1 MDIQKKVYVTR
12 KILEPALS
20 MLLKECNVVLNNK
33 DRPPTRKEILKNV
46 RGKDGILCML
56 SDKIDAEVMAAAGPK
71 LKVISSYST
80 GVDHIDVDEATKR
93 GIYVTFTSDI
103 LAEATADLTFALI
116 LALAR
121 KIIEANEFTKRKLW
135 KVGWMPNLLL
145 GTEVHGMTLGIIG
158 LGRIG
163 TAVARRAK
171 GFNMK
176 IIYNNRSTRNHQI
189 ESELKAE
196 YVDINSILEQ
206 SDFLTIHTTL
216 NKDSFHLLDESKF
229 RKMKKTAYIINTSR
243 GQIINE
249 PDLVKAIKNNWI
261 AGVGLDVF
269 EKEPLSN
276 SSPLLKMKNV
286 VVLPHIGSATYQTR
300 SRMSEVAVQNLL
312 SILNGR
318 DPLFI
323 VNSEVTKKNRNQ

>member
-1 MDIQKKVYVTR
+1 MRKKVYVTR

-20 MLLKECNVVLNNK
+20 MLLKECTVVLNNK
-33 DRPPTRKEILKNV
+33 DRPPTRKEILKNI
-46 RGKDGILCML
+46 RDKDGILCML

-93 GIYVTFTSDI
+93 GIYVTFTSNI

-121 KIIEANEFTKRKLW
+121 KIIEANEFTKSKLW

-145 GTEVHGMTLGIIG
+145 GTEVYGMTLGIIG

-196 YVDINSILEQ
+196 YVDINNILEQ
-206 SDFLTIHTTL
+206 SDFLSIHTTL

-229 RKMKKTAYIINTSR
+229 KKMKKTAYIINTSR

-249 PDLVKAIKNNWI
+249 PDLIKAIKNNWI

-286 VVLPHIGSATYQTR
+286 VALPHIGSATYQTR

-312 SILNGR
+312 RILNGR

-323 VNSEVTKKNRNQ
+323 VNSGVKKKN

>member
-1 MDIQKKVYVTR
+1 MRKKVYVTR

-33 DRPPTRKEILKNV
+33 DRPPTRKEILKNI
-46 RGKDGILCML
+46 RNKDGILCML

-93 GIYVTFTSDI
+93 GIHVTFTSNI

-121 KIIEANEFTKRKLW
+121 KIIEANEFTKRKQW

-145 GTEVHGMTLGIIG
+145 GTEVYGMTLGIIG

-176 IIYNNRSTRNHQI
+176 IIYHNRSTRNSQI

-196 YVDINSILEQ
+196 YVDFNYILEQ
-206 SDFLTIHTTL
+206 SDFLSIHTTL
-216 NKDSFHLLDESKF
+216 NNDSFHLLDEPKF
-229 RKMKKTAYIINTSR
+229 RKMKKTACIINTAR

-249 PDLVKAIKNNWI
+249 PDLIKALKNNWI
-261 AGVGLDVF
+261 AGAGLDVY

-276 SSPLLKMKNV
+276 SNPLLKMKNV
-286 VVLPHIGSATYQTR
+286 IVLPHIGSATYQTR
-300 SRMSEVAVQNLL
+300 SKMSEVAVQNLL
-312 SILNGR
+312 NILKGK

-323 VNSEVTKKNRNQ
+323 VNSDVKKKKN

>member
-1 MDIQKKVYVTR
+1 VATRKKVYVTR
-12 KILEPALS
+12 RILEPALS

-33 DRPPTRKEILKNV
+33 DRPPSRKEILKNI
-46 RGKDGILCML
+46 RNKDGILCML

-93 GIYVTFTSDI
+93 GIHVTFTSNI

-121 KIIEANEFTKRKLW
+121 KIIEANEFTKRKQW

-145 GTEVHGMTLGIIG
+145 GTEVYGMTLGIIG

-176 IIYNNRSTRNHQI
+176 IIYHNRSTRNSQI

-196 YVDINSILEQ
+196 YVDINYILEQ
-206 SDFLTIHTTL
+206 SDFLSIHTTL
-216 NKDSFHLLDESKF
+216 NNDSFHLLDEPKF
-229 RKMKKTAYIINTSR
+229 RKMKKTACIINTAR

-249 PDLVKAIKNNWI
+249 PDLIKAIKNNWI
-261 AGVGLDVF
+261 AGAGLDVY

-276 SSPLLKMKNV
+276 SNPLLKMKNV
-286 VVLPHIGSATYQTR
+286 IVLPHIGSATYQTR
-300 SRMSEVAVQNLL
+300 SKMSEVAVQNLL
-312 SILNGR
+312 NILKGK

-323 VNSEVTKKNRNQ
+323 VNSDVKKKKN

>member
-1 MDIQKKVYVTR
+1 VATRKKVYVTR
-12 KILEPALS
+12 RILEPALS

-33 DRPPTRKEILKNV
+33 DRPPTRKEILKNI
-46 RGKDGILCML
+46 RNKDGILCML

-93 GIYVTFTSDI
+93 GIHVTFTSNI

-121 KIIEANEFTKRKLW
+121 KIIEANEFTKRKQW

-145 GTEVHGMTLGIIG
+145 GTEVYGMTLGIIG

-176 IIYNNRSTRNHQI
+176 IIYHNRSTRNSQI

-196 YVDINSILEQ
+196 YVDINYILEQ
-206 SDFLTIHTTL
+206 SDFLSIHTTL
-216 NKDSFHLLDESKF
+216 NNDSFHLLDEPKF
-229 RKMKKTAYIINTSR
+229 RKMKKTACIINTAR

-249 PDLVKAIKNNWI
+249 PDLIKAIKNNWI
-261 AGVGLDVF
+261 AGAGLDVY

-276 SSPLLKMKNV
+276 SNPLLKMKNV
-286 VVLPHIGSATYQTR
+286 IVLPHIGSATYQTR
-300 SRMSEVAVQNLL
+300 SKMSEVAVQNLL
-312 SILNGR
+312 NILKGK

-323 VNSEVTKKNRNQ
+323 VNSDVKKKN

>member
-1 MDIQKKVYVTR
+1 VATRKKVYVTR
-12 KILEPALS
+12 RILEPALS

-33 DRPPTRKEILKNV
+33 DRPPSRKEILKNI
-46 RGKDGILCML
+46 RNKDGILCML

-93 GIYVTFTSDI
+93 GIHVTFTSNI

-121 KIIEANEFTKRKLW
+121 KIIEANEFTKRKQW

-145 GTEVHGMTLGIIG
+145 GTEVYGMTLGIIG

-176 IIYNNRSTRNHQI
+176 IIYHNRSTRNSQI

-196 YVDINSILEQ
+196 YVDINYILEQ
-206 SDFLTIHTTL
+206 SDFLSIHTTL
-216 NKDSFHLLDESKF
+216 NNDSFHLLDEPKF
-229 RKMKKTAYIINTSR
+229 RKMKKTACIINTAR

-249 PDLVKAIKNNWI
+249 SDLIKAIKNNWI
-261 AGVGLDVF
+261 AGAGLDVY

-276 SSPLLKMKNV
+276 SNPLLKMKNV
-286 VVLPHIGSATYQTR
+286 IVLPHIGSATYQTR
-300 SRMSEVAVQNLL
+300 SKMSEVAVQNLL
-312 SILNGR
+312 NILKGK

-323 VNSEVTKKNRNQ
+323 VNSDVKKKKN

>member
-1 MDIQKKVYVTR
+1 MRKKVYVTR

-33 DRPPTRKEILKNV
+33 DRPPTRKEILKNI
-46 RGKDGILCML
+46 RNKDGILCML

-93 GIYVTFTSDI
+93 GIHVTFTSNI

-121 KIIEANEFTKRKLW
+121 KIIEANEFTKRKQW

-145 GTEVHGMTLGIIG
+145 GTEVYGMTLGIIG

-176 IIYNNRSTRNHQI
+176 IIYHNRSTRNSQI

-196 YVDINSILEQ
+196 YVDINYILEQ
-206 SDFLTIHTTL
+206 SDFLSIHTTL
-216 NKDSFHLLDESKF
+216 NNDSFHLLDEPKF
-229 RKMKKTAYIINTSR
+229 RKMKKTACIINTAR

-249 PDLVKAIKNNWI
+249 PDLIKAIKNNWI
-261 AGVGLDVF
+261 AGAGLDVY

-276 SSPLLKMKNV
+276 SNPLLKMKNV
-286 VVLPHIGSATYQTR
+286 IVLPHIGSATYQTR
-300 SRMSEVAVQNLL
+300 SKMSEVAVQNLL
-312 SILNGR
+312 NILKGK

-323 VNSEVTKKNRNQ
+323 VNSDVKKKKN

>member
-1 MDIQKKVYVTR
+1 VDIQKKVYVTR

>member
-323 VNSEVTKKNRNQ
+323 VNSEVKKKNRNQ

>member
-1 MDIQKKVYVTR
+1 VDIQKKVYVTR

-33 DRPPTRKEILKNV
+33 DRPPTRKAILKNV

-121 KIIEANEFTKRKLW
+121 KIIEASEFTKRKLW

-163 TAVARRAK
+163 MAVARRAK

-176 IIYNNRSTRNHQI
+176 IIYNNRFTRNHQI

-243 GQIINE
+243 GQIIKE

-312 SILNGR
+312 CILNGK

-323 VNSEVTKKNRNQ
+323 VNSEVKKTNRNQ

>member
-1 MDIQKKVYVTR
+1 MTR
-12 KILEPALS
+12 RILEPALS

-33 DRPPTRKEILKNV
+33 DRPPTRKEILKNI
-46 RGKDGILCML
+46 RNKDGILCML

-93 GIYVTFTSDI
+93 GIHVTFTSNI

-121 KIIEANEFTKRKLW
+121 KIIEANEFTKRKQW

-145 GTEVHGMTLGIIG
+145 GTEVYGMTLGIIG

-176 IIYNNRSTRNHQI
+176 IIYHNRSTRNSQI

-196 YVDINSILEQ
+196 YVDINYILEQ
-206 SDFLTIHTTL
+206 SDFLSIHTTL
-216 NKDSFHLLDESKF
+216 NNDSFHLLDEPKF
-229 RKMKKTAYIINTSR
+229 RKMKKTACIINTAR

-249 PDLVKAIKNNWI
+249 PDLIKALKNNWI
-261 AGVGLDVF
+261 AGAGLDVY

-276 SSPLLKMKNV
+276 SNPLLKMKNV
-286 VVLPHIGSATYQTR
+286 IVLPHIGSATYQTR
-300 SRMSEVAVQNLL
+300 SKMSEVAVQNLL
-312 SILNGR
+312 NILKGK

-323 VNSEVTKKNRNQ
+323 VNSDVKKKKN

>member
-1 MDIQKKVYVTR
+1 VAIQKKVYVTR

-20 MLLKECNVVLNNK
+20 MLLKECDVVLNNN

-93 GIYVTFTSDI
+93 GIYVTFTSNI

-121 KIIEANEFTKRKLW
+121 KIIEANEFTKSKLW

-145 GTEVHGMTLGIIG
+145 GTEVYGMTLGIIG

-196 YVDINSILEQ
+196 YVDINNILEQ
-206 SDFLTIHTTL
+206 SDFLSIHTTL

-229 RKMKKTAYIINTSR
+229 KKMKKTAYIINTSR

-249 PDLVKAIKNNWI
+249 PDLIKAIKNNWI

-286 VVLPHIGSATYQTR
+286 VALPHIGSATYQTR

-312 SILNGR
+312 RILNGR

-323 VNSEVTKKNRNQ
+323 VNSGVKKKN

>member
-1 MDIQKKVYVTR
+1 VATRKKVYVTR
-12 KILEPALS
+12 RILEPALS

-33 DRPPTRKEILKNV
+33 DRPPSRKEILKNI
-46 RGKDGILCML
+46 RNKDGILCML

-93 GIYVTFTSDI
+93 GIHVTFTSNI

-121 KIIEANEFTKRKLW
+121 KIIEANEFTKRKQW

-145 GTEVHGMTLGIIG
+145 GTEVYGMTLGIIG

-176 IIYNNRSTRNHQI
+176 IIYHNRSTRNSQI

-196 YVDINSILEQ
+196 YVDINYILEQ
-206 SDFLTIHTTL
+206 SDFLSIHTTL
-216 NKDSFHLLDESKF
+216 NNDSFHFLDEPKF
-229 RKMKKTAYIINTSR
+229 RKMKKTACIINTAR

-249 PDLVKAIKNNWI
+249 PDLIKAIKNNWI
-261 AGVGLDVF
+261 AGAGLDVY

-276 SSPLLKMKNV
+276 SNPLLKMKNV
-286 VVLPHIGSATYQTR
+286 IVLPHIGSATYQTR
-300 SRMSEVAVQNLL
+300 SKMSEVAVQNLL
-312 SILNGR
+312 NILKGK

-323 VNSEVTKKNRNQ
+323 VNSDVKKKN

>member
-1 MDIQKKVYVTR
+1 MRKKVYVTR

-20 MLLKECNVVLNNK
+20 MLLKECTVVLNNK
-33 DRPPTRKEILKNV
+33 DRPPTRKEILKNI
-46 RGKDGILCML
+46 RDKDGILCML

-80 GVDHIDVDEATKR
+80 GVDHIDVEEATKR
-93 GIYVTFTSDI
+93 GIYVTFTSNI

-121 KIIEANEFTKRKLW
+121 RIIEANEFTKSKQW

-145 GTEVHGMTLGIIG
+145 GTEVYGMTLGIIG

-176 IIYNNRSTRNHQI
+176 IIYHNRSTRNNQI

-196 YVDINSILEQ
+196 YVDINNILEQ
-206 SDFLTIHTTL
+206 SDFLSIHTTL

-249 PDLVKAIKNNWI
+249 PDLIKAIKNNWI

-269 EKEPLSN
+269 EKEPLFN

-286 VVLPHIGSATYQTR
+286 VALPHIGSATYQTR
-300 SRMSEVAVQNLL
+300 SKMSEIAVQNLL
-312 SILNGR
+312 NILNGR

-323 VNSEVTKKNRNQ
+323 VNSEVKQKN

>member
-1 MDIQKKVYVTR
+1 MRKKVYVTR

-20 MLLKECNVVLNNK
+20 MLLKECTVVLNNK
-33 DRPPTRKEILKNV
+33 DRPPTRKEILKNI
-46 RGKDGILCML
+46 RDKDGILCML
-56 SDKIDAEVMAAAGPK
+56 SDKIDEEVMAAAGPK

-93 GIYVTFTSDI
+93 GIYVTFTSNI

-121 KIIEANEFTKRKLW
+121 KIIEANEFTKSKLW

-145 GTEVHGMTLGIIG
+145 GTEVYGMTLGIIG

-196 YVDINSILEQ
+196 YVDINNILEQ
-206 SDFLTIHTTL
+206 SDFLSIHTTL

-229 RKMKKTAYIINTSR
+229 KKMKKTAYIINTSR

-249 PDLVKAIKNNWI
+249 PDLIKAIKNNWI

-286 VVLPHIGSATYQTR
+286 VALPHIGSATYQTR

-312 SILNGR
+312 RILNGR

-323 VNSEVTKKNRNQ
+323 VNSGVKKKN

>member
-1 MDIQKKVYVTR
+1 MATRKKVYVTR
-12 KILEPALS
+12 RILEPALS

-33 DRPPTRKEILKNV
+33 DRPPSRKEILKNI
-46 RGKDGILCML
+46 RNKDGILCML

-93 GIYVTFTSDI
+93 GIYVTFTSNI

-121 KIIEANEFTKRKLW
+121 KIIEANEFTKRKQW

-145 GTEVHGMTLGIIG
+145 GTEVYGMTLGIIG

-176 IIYNNRSTRNHQI
+176 IIYHNRSTRNSQI

-196 YVDINSILEQ
+196 YVDINYILEQ
-206 SDFLTIHTTL
+206 SDFLSIHTTL
-216 NKDSFHLLDESKF
+216 NNDSFHLLDESKF
-229 RKMKKTAYIINTSR
+229 RKMKKTACIINTAR

-249 PDLVKAIKNNWI
+249 PDLIKAIKNNWI
-261 AGVGLDVF
+261 AGAGLDVY

-276 SSPLLKMKNV
+276 SNPLLKMKNV
-286 VVLPHIGSATYQTR
+286 IVLPHMGSATYQTR
-300 SRMSEVAVQNLL
+300 SKMSEVAVQNLL
-312 SILNGR
+312 NILKGK

-323 VNSEVTKKNRNQ
+323 VNSDVKKKKN

>member
-1 MDIQKKVYVTR
+1 
-12 KILEPALS
+12 

-33 DRPPTRKEILKNV
+33 DRPPSRKEILKNI
-46 RGKDGILCML
+46 RNKDGILCML

-93 GIYVTFTSDI
+93 GIHVTFTSNI

-121 KIIEANEFTKRKLW
+121 KIIEANEFTKRKQW

-145 GTEVHGMTLGIIG
+145 GTEVYGMTLGIIG

-176 IIYNNRSTRNHQI
+176 IMYHNRSTRNSQI

-196 YVDINSILEQ
+196 YVDINYILEQ
-206 SDFLTIHTTL
+206 SDFLSIHTTL
-216 NKDSFHLLDESKF
+216 NNDSFHLLDESKF
-229 RKMKKTAYIINTSR
+229 RKMKKTACIINTAR

-249 PDLVKAIKNNWI
+249 PDLIKAIKNNWI
-261 AGVGLDVF
+261 AGAGLDVY

-276 SSPLLKMKNV
+276 SNPLLKMKNV
-286 VVLPHIGSATYQTR
+286 IVLPHIGSATYQTR
-300 SRMSEVAVQNLL
+300 SKMSEVAVQNLL
-312 SILNGR
+312 NILKGK

-323 VNSEVTKKNRNQ
+323 VNSDVKKKN

>member
-1 MDIQKKVYVTR
+1 MRKKVYVTR

-20 MLLKECNVVLNNK
+20 MLLKECTVVLNNK
-33 DRPPTRKEILKNV
+33 DRPPTRKEILKNI
-46 RGKDGILCML
+46 RDKDGILCML

-80 GVDHIDVDEATKR
+80 GVDHIDVEEATKR
-93 GIYVTFTSDI
+93 GIYVTFTSNI

-121 KIIEANEFTKRKLW
+121 RIIEANEFTKSKQW

-145 GTEVHGMTLGIIG
+145 GTEVYGMTLGIIG

-176 IIYNNRSTRNHQI
+176 IIYHNRSTRNNQI

-196 YVDINSILEQ
+196 YVDINNILEQ
-206 SDFLTIHTTL
+206 SDFLSIHTTL

-249 PDLVKAIKNNWI
+249 PDLIKAIKNNWI

-269 EKEPLSN
+269 ENEPLFN

-300 SRMSEVAVQNLL
+300 SKMSEIAVQNLL
-312 SILNGR
+312 NILNGR

-323 VNSEVTKKNRNQ
+323 VNSEVKQKN

>member
-1 MDIQKKVYVTR
+1 
-12 KILEPALS
+12 

-33 DRPPTRKEILKNV
+33 DRPPTRKEILKNI
-46 RGKDGILCML
+46 RNKDGILCML

-93 GIYVTFTSDI
+93 GIYVTFTSNI

-121 KIIEANEFTKRKLW
+121 KIIEANEFTKRKQW

-145 GTEVHGMTLGIIG
+145 GTEVYGMTLGIIG

-176 IIYNNRSTRNHQI
+176 IIYHNRSTRNNQI

-196 YVDINSILEQ
+196 YVDINYILEQ
-206 SDFLTIHTTL
+206 SDFLSIHTTL
-216 NKDSFHLLDESKF
+216 NNDSFHLLDESKF
-229 RKMKKTAYIINTSR
+229 RKMKKTACIINTAR

-249 PDLVKAIKNNWI
+249 PDLIKAIKNNWI
-261 AGVGLDVF
+261 AGAGLDVY

-276 SSPLLKMKNV
+276 SNPLLKMKNV
-286 VVLPHIGSATYQTR
+286 IVLPHIGSATYQTR
-300 SRMSEVAVQNLL
+300 SKMSEVAVQNLL
-312 SILNGR
+312 NILKGK

-323 VNSEVTKKNRNQ
+323 VNSDVKKKKN

>member
-1 MDIQKKVYVTR
+1 VDIQKKVYVTR

-300 SRMSEVAVQNLL
+300 SKMSEVAVQNLL

>member
-1 MDIQKKVYVTR
+1 VDIQKKVYVTR

-20 MLLKECNVVLNNK
+20 MLLKECNVVLNNN

-56 SDKIDAEVMAAAGPK
+56 SDKIDEEVMAAAGPK

-93 GIYVTFTSDI
+93 GIYVTFTSNI

-121 KIIEANEFTKRKLW
+121 KIIEANEFTKSKLW

-145 GTEVHGMTLGIIG
+145 GTEVYGMTLGIIG

-196 YVDINSILEQ
+196 YVDINNILEQ
-206 SDFLTIHTTL
+206 SDFLSIHTTL

-229 RKMKKTAYIINTSR
+229 KKMKKTAYIINTSR

-249 PDLVKAIKNNWI
+249 PDLIKAIKNNWI

-286 VVLPHIGSATYQTR
+286 VALPHIGSATYQTR

-312 SILNGR
+312 RILNGR

-323 VNSEVTKKNRNQ
+323 VNSGVKKKN

>member
-1 MDIQKKVYVTR
+1 VDIQKKVYVTR

-145 GTEVHGMTLGIIG
+145 GTEVHDMTLGIIG

>member
-1 MDIQKKVYVTR
+1 VATRKKVYVTR
-12 KILEPALS
+12 RILEPALS

-33 DRPPTRKEILKNV
+33 DRPPSRKEILKNI
-46 RGKDGILCML
+46 RNKDGILCML

-93 GIYVTFTSDI
+93 GIHVTFTSNI

-121 KIIEANEFTKRKLW
+121 KIIEANEFTKRKQW

-145 GTEVHGMTLGIIG
+145 GTEVYGMTLGIIG

-176 IIYNNRSTRNHQI
+176 IIYHNRSTRNNQI

-196 YVDINSILEQ
+196 YVDINYILEQ
-206 SDFLTIHTTL
+206 SDFLSIHTTL
-216 NKDSFHLLDESKF
+216 NNDSFHLLDEPKF
-229 RKMKKTAYIINTSR
+229 RKMKKTACIINTAR

-249 PDLVKAIKNNWI
+249 PDLIKAIKNNWI
-261 AGVGLDVF
+261 AGAGLDVY

-276 SSPLLKMKNV
+276 SNPLLKMKNV
-286 VVLPHIGSATYQTR
+286 IVLPHIGSATYQTR
-300 SRMSEVAVQNLL
+300 SKMSEVAVQNLL
-312 SILNGR
+312 NILKGK

-323 VNSEVTKKNRNQ
+323 VNSDVKKKKN

>member
-1 MDIQKKVYVTR
+1 VDIQKKVYVTR

-249 PDLVKAIKNNWI
+249 PDLVKAIKNKWI

>member
-1 MDIQKKVYVTR
+1 MATRKKVYVTR
-12 KILEPALS
+12 RILEPALS

-33 DRPPTRKEILKNV
+33 DRPPSRKEILKNI
-46 RGKDGILCML
+46 RNKDGILCML

-93 GIYVTFTSDI
+93 GIHVTFTSNI

-121 KIIEANEFTKRKLW
+121 KIIEANEFTKRKQW

-145 GTEVHGMTLGIIG
+145 GTEVYGMTLGIIG

-176 IIYNNRSTRNHQI
+176 IIYHNRSTRNSQI

-196 YVDINSILEQ
+196 YVDINYILEQ
-206 SDFLTIHTTL
+206 SDFLSIHTTL
-216 NKDSFHLLDESKF
+216 NNDSFHLLDEPKF
-229 RKMKKTAYIINTSR
+229 RKMKKTACIINTAR

-249 PDLVKAIKNNWI
+249 PDLIKAIKNNWI
-261 AGVGLDVF
+261 AGAGLDVY

-276 SSPLLKMKNV
+276 SNPLLKMKNV
-286 VVLPHIGSATYQTR
+286 IVLPHIGSATHQTR
-300 SRMSEVAVQNLL
+300 SKMSEVAVQNLL
-312 SILNGR
+312 NILKGK

-323 VNSEVTKKNRNQ
+323 VNSDVKKKN

>member
-1 MDIQKKVYVTR
+1 VDIQKKVYVTR

-46 RGKDGILCML
+46 KGKDGILCML

-145 GTEVHGMTLGIIG
+145 GTEVHDMTLGIIG

>member
-1 MDIQKKVYVTR
+1 MTR

-20 MLLKECNVVLNNK
+20 MLLKECNVVLNNN

-93 GIYVTFTSDI
+93 GIYVTFTSNI

-121 KIIEANEFTKRKLW
+121 KIIEANEFTKSKLW

-145 GTEVHGMTLGIIG
+145 GTEVYGMTLGIIG

-196 YVDINSILEQ
+196 YVDMNNILEQ
-206 SDFLTIHTTL
+206 SDFLSIHTTL

-229 RKMKKTAYIINTSR
+229 KKMKKTAYIINTSR

-249 PDLVKAIKNNWI
+249 PDLIKAIKNNWI

-286 VVLPHIGSATYQTR
+286 VALPHIGSATYQTR

-312 SILNGR
+312 RILNGR

-323 VNSEVTKKNRNQ
+323 VNSGVKKKN

>member
-1 MDIQKKVYVTR
+1 VDIQKKVYVTR

-46 RGKDGILCML
+46 KGKDGILCML

>member
-1 MDIQKKVYVTR
+1 
-12 KILEPALS
+12 
-20 MLLKECNVVLNNK
+20 
-33 DRPPTRKEILKNV
+33 
-46 RGKDGILCML
+46 
-56 SDKIDAEVMAAAGPK
+56 MAAAGPK

-93 GIYVTFTSDI
+93 GIYVTFTSNI

-121 KIIEANEFTKRKLW
+121 KIIEANEFTKRKQW

-145 GTEVHGMTLGIIG
+145 GTEVYGMTLGIIG

-176 IIYNNRSTRNHQI
+176 IIYHNRSTRNNQI

-196 YVDINSILEQ
+196 YVDINYILEQ
-206 SDFLTIHTTL
+206 SDFLSIHTTL
-216 NKDSFHLLDESKF
+216 NNDSFHLLDESKF
-229 RKMKKTAYIINTSR
+229 RKMKKTACIINTAR

-249 PDLVKAIKNNWI
+249 PDLIKAIKNNWI
-261 AGVGLDVF
+261 AGAGLDVY

-276 SSPLLKMKNV
+276 SNPLLKMKNV
-286 VVLPHIGSATYQTR
+286 IVLPHIGSATYQTR
-300 SRMSEVAVQNLL
+300 SKMSEVAVQNLL
-312 SILNGR
+312 NILKGK

-323 VNSEVTKKNRNQ
+323 VNSDVKKKKN

>member
-1 MDIQKKVYVTR
+1 MTIQKKVYVTR

-206 SDFLTIHTTL
+206 SDFLSIHTTL

-249 PDLVKAIKNNWI
+249 SDLIKAIENNWI

-323 VNSEVTKKNRNQ
+323 VNSEIKKKN

>member
-1 MDIQKKVYVTR
+1 VTR

-145 GTEVHGMTLGIIG
+145 GTEVHDMTLGIIG

-196 YVDINSILEQ
+196 YVDINNILEQ
-206 SDFLTIHTTL
+206 SDFLSIHTTL

-229 RKMKKTAYIINTSR
+229 KKMKKTAYIINTSR

-249 PDLVKAIKNNWI
+249 PDLIKAIKNNWI

-286 VVLPHIGSATYQTR
+286 VALPHIGSATYQTR

-312 SILNGR
+312 RILNGR

-323 VNSEVTKKNRNQ
+323 VNSGVKKKN

>member
-1 MDIQKKVYVTR
+1 MRKKVYVTR

-33 DRPPTRKEILKNV
+33 DRPPTRKEILKNI
-46 RGKDGILCML
+46 RNKDGILCML

-93 GIYVTFTSDI
+93 GIHVTFTSNI

-121 KIIEANEFTKRKLW
+121 KIIEANEFTKRKQW
-135 KVGWMPNLLL
+135 KVGWMPNLFL
-145 GTEVHGMTLGIIG
+145 GTEVYGMTLGIIG

-176 IIYNNRSTRNHQI
+176 IIYHNRSTRNSQI

-196 YVDINSILEQ
+196 YVDINYILEQ
-206 SDFLTIHTTL
+206 SDFLSIHTTL
-216 NKDSFHLLDESKF
+216 NNDSFHLLDEPKF
-229 RKMKKTAYIINTSR
+229 RKMKKTACIINTAR

-249 PDLVKAIKNNWI
+249 PDLIKAIKNNWI
-261 AGVGLDVF
+261 AGAGLDVY

-276 SSPLLKMKNV
+276 SNPLLKMKNV
-286 VVLPHIGSATYQTR
+286 IVLPHIGSATYQTR
-300 SRMSEVAVQNLL
+300 SKMSEVAVQNLL
-312 SILNGR
+312 NILKGK

-323 VNSEVTKKNRNQ
+323 VNSDVKKTKN

>member
-1 MDIQKKVYVTR
+1 MRKKVYVTR

-33 DRPPTRKEILKNV
+33 DRPPTRKEILKNI
-46 RGKDGILCML
+46 RNKDGILCML

-93 GIYVTFTSDI
+93 GIHVTFTSNI

-121 KIIEANEFTKRKLW
+121 KIIEANEFTKRKQW

-145 GTEVHGMTLGIIG
+145 GTEVYGMTLGIIG

-176 IIYNNRSTRNHQI
+176 IIYHNRSTRNSQI

-196 YVDINSILEQ
+196 YVDINYILEQ
-206 SDFLTIHTTL
+206 SDFLSIHTTL
-216 NKDSFHLLDESKF
+216 NNDSFHLLDEPKF
-229 RKMKKTAYIINTSR
+229 RKMKKTACIINTAR

-249 PDLVKAIKNNWI
+249 PDLIKALKNNWI
-261 AGVGLDVF
+261 AGAGLDVY

-276 SSPLLKMKNV
+276 SNPLLKMKNV
-286 VVLPHIGSATYQTR
+286 IVLPHIGSATYQTR
-300 SRMSEVAVQNLL
+300 SKMSEVAVQNLL
-312 SILNGR
+312 NILKGK

-323 VNSEVTKKNRNQ
+323 VNSDVKKKKN

>member
-1 MDIQKKVYVTR
+1 
-12 KILEPALS
+12 

-33 DRPPTRKEILKNV
+33 DRPPTRKEILKNI
-46 RGKDGILCML
+46 RNKDGILCML

-93 GIYVTFTSDI
+93 GIHVTFTSNI

-121 KIIEANEFTKRKLW
+121 KIIEANEFTKRKQW

-145 GTEVHGMTLGIIG
+145 GTEVYGMTLGIIG

-176 IIYNNRSTRNHQI
+176 IIYHNRSTRNSQI

-196 YVDINSILEQ
+196 YS
-206 SDFLTIHTTL
+206 
-216 NKDSFHLLDESKF
+216 
-229 RKMKKTAYIINTSR
+229 
-243 GQIINE
+243 
-249 PDLVKAIKNNWI
+249 
-261 AGVGLDVF
+261 
-269 EKEPLSN
+269 
-276 SSPLLKMKNV
+276 
-286 VVLPHIGSATYQTR
+286 
-300 SRMSEVAVQNLL
+300 
-312 SILNGR
+312 
-318 DPLFI
+318 
-323 VNSEVTKKNRNQ
+323 